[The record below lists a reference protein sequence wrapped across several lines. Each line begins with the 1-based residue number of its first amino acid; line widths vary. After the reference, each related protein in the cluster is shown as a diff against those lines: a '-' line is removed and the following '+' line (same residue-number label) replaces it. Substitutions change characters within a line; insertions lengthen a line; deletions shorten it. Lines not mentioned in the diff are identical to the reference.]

1 MAGQIRY
8 CQRKGSR
15 PLRMGMF
22 SHHRDPR
29 EAVLMS
35 TKTKIIVY
43 LLILALLDTVIP
55 VPIMEIL
62 LITVVIQKPPWFRKM
77 VDEIYG

>member
-1 MAGQIRY
+1 
-8 CQRKGSR
+8 
-15 PLRMGMF
+15 
-22 SHHRDPR
+22 
-29 EAVLMS
+29 MS